1 MSKDYKEEDI
11 RQRIRVIKQ
20 YVVETQVIINKIGKI
35 DTLDGTFYAEFFIN
49 ATWLEN
55 LKQNQTL
62 KDFQYDAKKNFN
74 PNLLISNAIGDPIEE
89 TEYSVKKSPYANQ
102 ILISER
108 RKVAGTFYHEFD
120 LKYFPIDVQ
129 TLTIEVKTGRSLR
142 EVTLI
147 ESKEKFSCLNPNAL
161 MNAEEWTIQSCL
173 RVNASVIQNEI
184 SMENYSAFSV
194 SVTAS
199 RIPRFY
205 FYNLFFL
212 IFLITV
218 IGLTRFTVTCDLPQ
232 VRLIIDQMVT
242 LTLITFKSVVN
253 ANLPNISY
261 LTSVDKYL
269 LFSIIFIMLQCIYD
283 GVIGVMTP
291 PICAAP
297 YGFYDL
303 MAFVSSTALIIVANF
318 IFMIWLI
325 FFAYKN
331 RKHLYKQID
340 ISNYSNSDKL
350 FNYYANSLQS
360 NEENFEMQDNSDTKS
375 EDSNVSS
382 DTNSSIYSQTLKI

>member
-1 MSKDYKEEDI
+1 MDFKEDNK
-11 RQRIRVIKQ
+11 VLKQ
-20 YVVETQVIINKIGKI
+20 YVVETQVIVNKIGNI
-35 DTLDGTFYAEFFIN
+35 NTLDGTFYAEFYVY
-49 ATWLEN
+49 ATWLDKLKSNVN
-55 LKQNQTL
+55 LKQ
-62 KDFQYDAKKNFN
+62 FVYDPKKGFN
-74 PNLLISNAIGDPIEE
+74 PKMIISNAIGDPLEEIE
-89 TEYSVKKSPYANQ
+89 YIVRKSPYPNQ
-102 ILISER
+102 IYVTEK
-108 RKVAGTFYHEFD
+108 RKVSGTFWHEFD

-129 TLTIEVKTGRSLR
+129 TLTIEIKTSRSVR
-142 EVTLI
+142 EVTLV

-173 RVNASVIQNEI
+173 KVVSSVIQNEI
-184 SMENYSAFSV
+184 SMENYSAFGV

-199 RIPRFY
+199 RLPRFY

-218 IGLTRFTVTCDLPQ
+218 IGLSRFTVTCDVPQ

-269 LFSIIFIMLQCIYD
+269 LFSIVFIMLQGVYD
-283 GVIGVMTP
+283 AVIGLIAA
-291 PICAAP
+291 PICASP

-303 MAFVSSTALIIVANF
+303 LAFISSTALILLANLIF
-318 IFMIWLI
+318 IIWLI

-331 RKHLYKQID
+331 RKLLYKQID
-340 ISNYSNSDKL
+340 MSNYSNSDRL
-350 FNYYANSLQS
+350 FNYYANSLANS
-360 NEENFEMQDNSDTKS
+360 IEENTELDDQLEVQTNKNDDKNSDS
-375 EDSNVSS
+375 
-382 DTNSSIYSQTLKI
+382 SSIYSETVKL